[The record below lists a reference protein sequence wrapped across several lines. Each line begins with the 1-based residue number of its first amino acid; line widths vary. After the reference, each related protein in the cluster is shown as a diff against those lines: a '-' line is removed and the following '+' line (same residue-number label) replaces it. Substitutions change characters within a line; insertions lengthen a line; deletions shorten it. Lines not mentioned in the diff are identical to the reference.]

1 LFENVIGQEAVITL
15 AGDIRSGR
23 MAPAMLFAG
32 PAASGKGT
40 AALELGR
47 IISCEKQG
55 APWNCACPACARHR
69 LLLHPD
75 LLCLGS
81 RPFSAEIAA
90 SADAFLKE
98 PESAA
103 ARTFFIRSIR
113 KLLARFS
120 PVLWED
126 ESGISKL
133 NPMLLSLEEGLD
145 ELDRPEK
152 GGDNKKIIDAL
163 KKTAFKLEDDGI
175 KEGIPINQLRKAAS
189 WAHLAPVGKGKL
201 LFIENA
207 DRMGEGA
214 KNSLL
219 KLLEEPPLALTVLLS
234 STKPNT
240 LLKTILSRV
249 RVYRFVQRDEDAE
262 KDVLRRVFR
271 SSRAK
276 HEKSAGGS
284 IISAYLDSF
293 LPLNDSAL
301 RGLAAFFAAS
311 TAAKVFSLCKKRGAV
326 LPAPVSLL
334 GKYAAPLAEA
344 AGLGRPERNCG
355 ELVNAILKGASGFGV
370 RSLFG
375 RFLRNLL
382 AIAAES
388 QAEEKVFSRTPLL
401 ASYYEIW
408 RRFAAEA
415 DAAVSIYNQSA
426 ALALERLFTESSGAL
441 AEMK

>member
-1 LFENVIGQEAVITL
+1 LFENVIGQDAVITL

-32 PAASGKGT
+32 PPASGKGT

-47 IISCEKQG
+47 IISCEKQD

-90 SADAFLKE
+90 SADAFLKD

-103 ARTFFIRSIR
+103 ARTLFIRSIR

-126 ESGISKL
+126 ESGVSKL
-133 NPMLLSLEEGLD
+133 NGMISSLEEDLD
-145 ELDRPEK
+145 ELDRAEK
-152 GGDNKKIIDAL
+152 DEDNKKIIDGL
-163 KKTAFKLEDDGI
+163 KKVAFKLEDEGI
-175 KEGIPINQLRKAAS
+175 KEGVPINQIRKAAS
-189 WAHLAPVGKGKL
+189 WAHLAPAGKGKL
-201 LFIENA
+201 LLIENA
-207 DRMGEGA
+207 DRMGEEA

-219 KLLEEPPLALTVLLS
+219 KLLEEPPLTLTVLLT

-249 RVYRFVQRDEDAE
+249 RVYRFVLRDEDAE
-262 KDVLRRVFR
+262 RDVLRRVFR
-271 SSRAK
+271 SPRTES
-276 HEKSAGGS
+276 EKSPGGS
-284 IISAYLDSF
+284 IINAYLDSF
-293 LPLNDSAL
+293 LPINDSAL

-311 TAAKVFSLCKKRGAV
+311 AAAKAFSLCKKRGAV
-326 LPAPVSLL
+326 LPEPVSLL
-334 GKYAAPLAEA
+334 GKYAAPIAET

-355 ELVNAILKGASGFGV
+355 ELVSAIIKGADGFGI

-382 AIAAES
+382 AVAAES
-388 QAEEKVFSRTPLL
+388 QAPEKVFPRTPLL

-415 DAAVSIYNQSA
+415 DTAVSVYNQNA
-426 ALALERLFTESSGAL
+426 ALALERLFTEASFAL
-441 AEMK
+441 GEMK

>member
-1 LFENVIGQEAVITL
+1 MFENVIGQDAVITL

-32 PAASGKGT
+32 PPASGKGT

-47 IISCEKQG
+47 IISCEKQD
-55 APWNCACPACARHR
+55 APWNCVCPACARHR

-90 SADAFLKE
+90 SADAFLKD

-126 ESGISKL
+126 ESGIAKL
-133 NPMLLSLEEGLD
+133 NPMISSLEEGLD
-145 ELDRPEK
+145 ELDRPGK
-152 GGDNKKIIDAL
+152 DDDNKKIIDGL
-163 KKTAFKLEDDGI
+163 KKTAFKLENEGI
-175 KEGIPINQLRKAAS
+175 KEGIPINQIRKAAS
-189 WAHLAPVGKGKL
+189 WAHLAPAGKGKL

-219 KLLEEPPLALTVLLS
+219 KLLEEPPLAFTVLLG

-240 LLKTILSRV
+240 LLKTILSRI

-262 KDVLRRVFR
+262 RDVLRRVFR
-271 SSRAK
+271 SPWTESK
-276 HEKSAGGS
+276 KSSGES

-311 TAAKVFSLCKKRGAV
+311 AAAKAFSLCKKRGVV
-326 LPAPVSLL
+326 LPGPVSLL
-334 GKYAAPLAEA
+334 GKYAAPIAET

-355 ELVNAILKGASGFGV
+355 GLVSAIFKGADGFGV

-382 AIAAES
+382 AIAVES
-388 QAEEKVFSRTPLL
+388 QAAEKTLSRTPLL
-401 ASYYEIW
+401 VSYYEIW

-415 DAAVSIYNQSA
+415 DTAVSIYNQSA